1 MSLQLRALDLEIS
14 LRRFDDALTRVDL
27 LTSASERRELWLKRR
42 GDILVSAGRQ
52 AEARA
57 AYVAAQT
64 AIAALPAWLVASPD
78 MVRLSAELTRLA
90 TRTP

>member
-1 MSLQLRALDLEIS
+1 MALQLRALDLEIS
-14 LRRFDDALTRVDL
+14 LSRFDDALTRVDL

-57 AYVAAQT
+57 TYVAAQT
-64 AIAALPAWLVASPD
+64 AIAALPAWLAASPD
-78 MVRLSAELTRLA
+78 TVRLSTELTRLA
-90 TRTP
+90 TTSP

>member
-1 MSLQLRALDLEIS
+1 MSLQLRALDLEVA
-14 LRRFDDALTRVDL
+14 LRRFDDALARVDL

-42 GDILVSAGRQ
+42 GDILVSAGRH

-78 MVRLSAELTRLA
+78 TVRLSTELTRLA
-90 TRTP
+90 TTTP

>member
-14 LRRFDDALTRVDL
+14 LRRFDDALSRVDL
-27 LTSASERRELWLKRR
+27 LTSTSERRELWLKRR

-52 AEARA
+52 DEARA